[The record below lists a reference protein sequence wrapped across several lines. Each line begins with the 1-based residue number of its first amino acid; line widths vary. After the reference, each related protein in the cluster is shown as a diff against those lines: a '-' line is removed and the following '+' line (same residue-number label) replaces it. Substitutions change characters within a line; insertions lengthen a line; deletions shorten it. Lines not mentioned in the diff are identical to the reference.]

1 MLGVM
6 QARKG
11 VRLQGPVVEMTT
23 QGVANAIN
31 NLLFQVSNYAA
42 QIGVRTFR
50 LKRVKGY
57 NEGLADT
64 IIHIGTG
71 SGAGVFAHMIPP
83 LYIIS
88 LMNFD
93 FVEADLPEVE
103 WTVDMTC
110 YPDAATV
117 ANSVWIQVEIEE
129 LG

>member
-11 VRLQGPVVEMTT
+11 VRLQGNVVEMVD
-23 QGVANAIN
+23 QGAANAVAI
-31 NLLFQVSNYAA
+31 FQVSNYAA

-50 LKRVKGY
+50 LKRIKGY

-64 IIHIGTG
+64 LVYIGRGTG
-71 SGAGVFAHMIPP
+71 GGFVPMIPP
-83 LYIIS
+83 LYVITA
-88 LMNFD
+88 MNFD

-103 WTVDMTC
+103 WSVDMTC
-110 YPDAATV
+110 YPVAATD

-129 LG
+129 IG